1 MATISNHK
9 ELFMSIRQAGR
20 RVAISIAAAAAVGA
34 FPVIAFAGT
43 ASATTPVPQSAVID
57 PTNAGNQ
64 TINPGTP
71 FSSGQDVTVTVPAN
85 TSNGGDGPLESDV
98 NFTIYECSDPGG
110 TAANLPQSV
119 SSCDSNTALGTSSTT
134 GDDGSVDYNNYEIY
148 SLPNTIPASSGG
160 LGEGSTHTPVCNLA
174 NPCVLAVITDPNNF
188 TDPTGIAFSQPFVV
202 SPNSKNSGAN
212 PGDGTPEAPL
222 AIGLPLLGLAAVG
235 GTLFFRRRKALALA
249 GTDASS
255 DA

>member
-1 MATISNHK
+1 
-9 ELFMSIRQAGR
+9 
-20 RVAISIAAAAAVGA
+20 
-34 FPVIAFAGT
+34 
-43 ASATTPVPQSAVID
+43 
-57 PTNAGNQ
+57 
-64 TINPGTP
+64 
-71 FSSGQDVTVTVPAN
+71 
-85 TSNGGDGPLESDV
+85 
-98 NFTIYECSDPGG
+98 
-110 TAANLPQSV
+110 
-119 SSCDSNTALGTSSTT
+119 
-134 GDDGSVDYNNYEIY
+134 
-148 SLPNTIPASSGG
+148 
-160 LGEGSTHTPVCNLA
+160 VCNLA